1 MATDKRINC
10 VKVCF
15 DDRLFIDLGR
25 RAAREDRKVADLV
38 HLIVE
43 RDMYGSFRPDPP
55 APEGTVRDHESP

>member
-1 MATDKRINC
+1 MADSKRVNC

-38 HLIVE
+38 HRIVVT
-43 RDMYGSFRPDPP
+43 DMYGSFRPDT
-55 APEGTVRDHESP
+55 AETEGTARDHDAP